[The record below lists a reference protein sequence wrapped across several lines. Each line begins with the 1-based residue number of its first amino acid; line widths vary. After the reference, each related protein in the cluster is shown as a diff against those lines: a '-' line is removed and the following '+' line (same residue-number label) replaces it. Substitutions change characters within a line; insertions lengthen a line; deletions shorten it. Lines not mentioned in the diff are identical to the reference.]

1 MTGSQ
6 LCLLENVEQRLLE
19 VIADLLDEESTLIDE
34 AIAGAYDPVNREE
47 SELHIRMAKAA
58 MVEYKKTMIANNS

>member
-1 MTGSQ
+1 MTGSE

-19 VIADLLDEESTLIDE
+19 AIADLLDEESILIDE
-34 AIAGAYDPVNREE
+34 SISGAYDPVNREE

-58 MVEYKKTMIANNS
+58 MVEYKKTMIPESK